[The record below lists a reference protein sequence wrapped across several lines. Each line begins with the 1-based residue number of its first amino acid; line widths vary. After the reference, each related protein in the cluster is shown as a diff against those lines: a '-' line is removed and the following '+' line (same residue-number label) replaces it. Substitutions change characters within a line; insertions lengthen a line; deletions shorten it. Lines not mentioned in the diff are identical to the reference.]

1 MSTLFPTRATTL
13 SSALLALA
21 LIGQARAATFDCVM
35 DPAQKVKVGSS
46 VTGIL
51 EKLYVKRGDV
61 VKAGQKLADL
71 NYSIEAANVALAK
84 LQAESDQAVQAQR
97 SRLTLAQQK
106 LERATPLAAK
116 GIVTQE
122 KLEEAK
128 SQAEI
133 AERDLGTE
141 IVKQKL
147 ARIELDRAQAMLDLR
162 TIRSPIN
169 GLVMDKNMS
178 AGEFVNQEAYIMTV
192 VQMDPLYVE
201 AYVPVSYWGKIHK
214 GLIGTVHPAE
224 PVGGAYKAPVT
235 VVDRVFDAAS
245 GTFGVRLEVQ
255 NPDNLLPA
263 GERCKIDF
271 DVDDS
276 PVAAALPKND

>member
-1 MSTLFPTRATTL
+1 MTTRSTVPAA
-13 SSALLALA
+13 ALLAAFVSCLSVDA
-21 LIGQARAATFDCVM
+21 ARAATFDCVM

-46 VTGIL
+46 VTGVL
-51 EKLYVKRGDV
+51 DKVYVKRGDT
-61 VKAGQKLADL
+61 VKAGDKIAEL
-71 NYSIEAANVALAK
+71 NFAVEAANVSLAR
-84 LQAESDQAVQAQR
+84 LQADSDQSVQAQR
-97 SRLTLAQQK
+97 SRLALAQQK
-106 LERATPLAAK
+106 LERAEPLAAK
-116 GIVTQE
+116 GITTQE

-141 IVKQKL
+141 LVKQKL
-147 ARIELDRAQAMLDLR
+147 AKIELERAQAMLDLR

-178 AGEFVNQEAYIMTV
+178 AGEFVNQEAFILTL

-214 GLIGTVHPAE
+214 GLLGTVHPAE

-245 GTFGVRLEVQ
+245 GTFGVRLELD
-255 NPDNLLPA
+255 NPGNALPA

-271 DVDDS
+271 DLEDV
-276 PVAAALPKND
+276 PVATALPKHD

>member
-1 MSTLFPTRATTL
+1 MTTRSTVPAA
-13 SSALLALA
+13 ALLAAFVSCLSA
-21 LIGQARAATFDCVM
+21 DAARAATFDCVM

-46 VTGIL
+46 VTGVL
-51 EKLYVKRGDV
+51 DKVYVKRGDT
-61 VKAGQKLADL
+61 VKAGDKIAEL
-71 NYSIEAANVALAK
+71 NFAVEAANVSLAR
-84 LQAESDQAVQAQR
+84 LQADSDQSVQAQR
-97 SRLTLAQQK
+97 SRLALAQQK
-106 LERATPLAAK
+106 LERAEPLAAK
-116 GIVTQE
+116 GITTQE

-141 IVKQKL
+141 LVKQKL
-147 ARIELDRAQAMLDLR
+147 AKIELERAQAMLDLR

-178 AGEFVNQEAYIMTV
+178 AGEFVNQEAFILTL

-214 GLIGTVHPAE
+214 GLLGTVHPAE

-245 GTFGVRLEVQ
+245 GTFGVRLELD
-255 NPDNLLPA
+255 NPGNALPA

-271 DVDDS
+271 DLEDV
-276 PVAAALPKND
+276 PVATALPKHD